1 MRCGLVVEAKWA
13 LAEDAGMSARPAA
26 PNASPAAA
34 PADAPAWVPRVVQFM
49 EEAIPFNAFLG
60 VKVDHLAAG
69 VCVLRLPWRA
79 ELVGDPFRPAVHGGV
94 SATLIDTAGG
104 AACFSLLERPTDRV
118 STVDMRVDYL
128 RPGAGADL
136 FCRGRVI
143 RMGNRVAVT
152 HMELFCGGLDTAE
165 GPIATGSGVY
175 NVLRKGDRS

>member
-1 MRCGLVVEAKWA
+1 
-13 LAEDAGMSARPAA
+13 MSAP
-26 PNASPAAA
+26 PVETEPKPVAS
-34 PADAPAWVPRVVQFM
+34 APAWWPRVVQFM

-60 VKVDHLAAG
+60 VRVEHLEHG
-69 VCVLRLPWRA
+69 LCVLRLPWRG

-94 SATLIDTAGG
+94 TATLIDTAGG

-136 FCRGRVI
+136 YCRGRVI

-152 HMELFCGGLDTAE
+152 HTELFCGGLDTPE